1 MRIKEYKE
9 IDEKVYSFEHK
20 SGLKI
25 YLHSK
30 KDFQKNYAL
39 FATNFGS
46 VDSAYREG
54 EKVTQ
59 IPDGTAHFLE
69 HKMFE
74 EPEGD
79 VFEKFS
85 ALGASANAFTSFDV
99 TAYLFSATSNFYENL
114 EVLLSFV
121 QNPYFT
127 DENVAKEQGIIG
139 QEIRMYDDDPSWRV
153 FFNMIE
159 GMYKNHPV
167 RKDIAGSIESISE
180 ITKELLFDCH
190 RNFYNPSNMILF
202 ISGNADPK
210 KVEEVVEK
218 CIKTTEK
225 PAHERILTEEDDK
238 IYTSFKEQKLSV
250 SKPIFSIGFKEK
262 QAKDPVKA
270 DVLYTLLLSV
280 LLGRSSE
287 LYNKLY
293 DENLVN
299 SEFSASYSC
308 GRGFAFVEISGE
320 SENPEKVRDIIL
332 ETLEKVRK
340 EGILKTDFER
350 ARKALY
356 GKYLRMLNVSEA
368 IANEFVK
375 TAFRGGDFLEW
386 PTVLL
391 KTEFEEIVNLFEKCM
406 QKDKC
411 VLSVVK
417 PVD

>member
-9 IDEKVYSFEHK
+9 IDEKIYSFEHK
-20 SGLKI
+20 SGLKV
-25 YLHSK
+25 YLLSK

-54 EKVTQ
+54 EKLTH

-202 ISGNADPK
+202 ISGNADPE
-210 KVEEVVEK
+210 KVEEIVEK
-218 CIKTTEK
+218 CIKATEK
-225 PAHERILTEEDDK
+225 PVNQRIVTEEDDE
-238 IYTSFKEQKLSV
+238 ICTPFKEQKLSV
-250 SKPIFSIGFKEK
+250 AKPMFSIGFKEK
-262 QAKDPVKA
+262 ETVDPVKA
-270 DVLYTLLLSV
+270 DVLFTLLLSM
-280 LLGRSSE
+280 LLGKSSE
-287 LYNKLY
+287 LYNNLY
-293 DENLVN
+293 NKNLIN
-299 SEFSASYSC
+299 SDFSASYSA

-332 ETLEKVRK
+332 EHLDKVRK
-340 EGILKTDFER
+340 DGLSKEDFER
-350 ARKALY
+350 TRNSLY

-386 PTVLL
+386 PIILM
-391 KTEFEEIVNLFEKCM
+391 KTDFEQVKELFNNSI

-411 VLSVVK
+411 VLSVINPVK
-417 PVD
+417 